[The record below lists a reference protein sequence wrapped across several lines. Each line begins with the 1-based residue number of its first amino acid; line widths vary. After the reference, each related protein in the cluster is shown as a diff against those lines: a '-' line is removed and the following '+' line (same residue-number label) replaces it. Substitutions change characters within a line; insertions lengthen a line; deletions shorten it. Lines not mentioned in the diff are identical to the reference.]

1 MILWFVHYWHSSHQY
16 NVLVTV
22 LLWTQRSQ
30 MVLCNKLS
38 SVSEQKKEKE
48 KAQILNSEQDITD
61 KFLMGPY
68 EKLDLGYFFIKCT
81 MLRCNNCCVFL
92 MKGCIDIQVHL
103 MNNYNDFSKLYRIL
117 SFWIGRLHKKF
128 AKSNMQNYLLWWPL
142 MTNRTTEYMCFT
154 L

>member
-16 NVLVTV
+16 NILVTV
-22 LLWTQRSQ
+22 LLWTRRSQ

-38 SVSEQKKEKE
+38 EQRKGQRKNTN
-48 KAQILNSEQDITD
+48 IEQWTGSH
-61 KFLMGPY
+61 GPLW
-68 EKLDLGYFFIKCT
+68 ETRSWLPLDFFIKCT
-81 MLRCNNCCVFL
+81 MLHCNNCCVFL